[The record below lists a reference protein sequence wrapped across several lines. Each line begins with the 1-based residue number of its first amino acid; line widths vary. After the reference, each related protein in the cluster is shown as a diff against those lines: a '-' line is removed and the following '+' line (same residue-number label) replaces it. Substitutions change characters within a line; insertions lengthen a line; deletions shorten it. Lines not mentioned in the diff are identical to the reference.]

1 MKPRRLILASV
12 LIASATTAEAKTF
25 VIYTDPMS
33 LSRRVVVFETPGPD
47 KVLMCMAPPSESG
60 CTQVRGRLKRAD

>member
-1 MKPRRLILASV
+1 MKLRHLALGCV
-12 LIASATTAEAKTF
+12 LFASATAAEAKTF

-47 KVLMCMAPPSESG
+47 KFLMCMAPPAESG
-60 CTQVRGRLKRAD
+60 CTQVKGKLKR

>member
-1 MKPRRLILASV
+1 MKLRHLVFGTALIGSAG
-12 LIASATTAEAKTF
+12 IAQAKTF

-33 LSRRVVVFETPGPD
+33 LSRRMVVVDTPGPD

-60 CTQVRGRLKRAD
+60 CTQVRPSRR